1 MTMKILIDKYFEPFD
16 EHFDQYFEPL
26 RGNSKANHVFYGAS
40 TLADHSIIWFILA
53 SLRGLRRGG
62 TPYATRAS
70 IALLAE
76 SFIINIGVKS
86 LFMRTR
92 PTWDGDRPLA
102 IRQPLT
108 SSFPSGHSSAAATAF
123 VLLSEGD
130 RLWPIYLIIALI
142 VAPSRVHVR
151 MHHASDVVAG
161 TIIGTLFGFAV
172 KRIFP
177 IKKINK

>member
-1 MTMKILIDKYFEPFD
+1 MKIQIDKYFEPFD
-16 EHFDQYFEPL
+16 QHFDKYFEPL
-26 RGNSKANHVFYGAS
+26 RENSSANQIFYGAS
-40 TLADHSIIWFILA
+40 TVADHSIIWFIFA
-53 SLRGLRRGG
+53 SIRGLRRGG
-62 TPYATRAS
+62 AKYATRAS

-76 SFIINIGVKS
+76 SFIINIVVKS

-92 PTWDGDRPLA
+92 PTWDGERPLA

-123 VLLSEGD
+123 ILLSEND
-130 RLWPIYLIIALI
+130 RLWPLYLIVALV

-161 TIIGTLFGFAV
+161 TVIGTLFGLTV
-172 KRIFP
+172 RRLFP
-177 IKKINK
+177 IKKSKQK

>member
-1 MTMKILIDKYFEPFD
+1 MKIQIDKYFEPFD
-16 EHFDQYFEPL
+16 KQFDKYFEPL
-26 RGNSKANHVFYGAS
+26 RKNTRANHIFYGAS
-40 TLADHSIIWFILA
+40 TLADHSIIWFMFAAI
-53 SLRGLRRGG
+53 RGLRRGG
-62 TPYATRAS
+62 TQYASRAS

-92 PTWDGDRPLA
+92 PSWDGDRPLA

-123 VLLSEGD
+123 ILLSD
-130 RLWPIYLIIALI
+130 NDKFWPIYLLIALI

-161 TIIGTLFGFAV
+161 TVIGTLFGLMV

-177 IKKINK
+177 ITRQR